1 MCTAGVDGTEGRHNA
16 GVCLLLRMAKPAY
29 ITAIIRREA
38 KSFFQLRKTERLWHI
53 PALAALCTGLPIFIG
68 YFFHRMDFGVLS
80 CIGGLV
86 ILYLPT
92 TKLEHRMVT
101 LAMCCFGFVVS
112 FTVGAG
118 FGFNLYVS
126 AAALGIWAFGV
137 NWLVHWF
144 KLPPPGNFFFIFIA
158 TLASCMP
165 FDPMVIPT
173 KTGLIAMGTIS
184 AFLLA
189 LIYSLSTTRRL
200 PEKEQSVRDGKPADN
215 VLGESVIIG
224 VFMTV
229 SLGVGLIFKMEY
241 PYWIPV
247 SCLAIMQGMNVVHV
261 GQRSFHRIAG
271 TVVGMLLA
279 WGLLKMRLDPLEI
292 CICVPVLQFVIEM
305 LVVRHYALAVVF
317 ITPMTMFLAELGKG
331 IQPDPDQLV
340 VVRLLDIVIGSLLGL
355 LGGILLH
362 NPRLSKAIA
371 AAVSRPERPK

>member
-1 MCTAGVDGTEGRHNA
+1 
-16 GVCLLLRMAKPAY
+16 MANWAEAK
-29 ITAIIRREA
+29 AILWREA
-38 KSFFQLRKTERLWHI
+38 KLFFQLRKTERLWHI
-53 PALAALCTGLPIFIG
+53 PALASLCTGLPIFIG

-92 TKLEHRMVT
+92 THLEHRMVT

-118 FGFNLYVS
+118 FGFNAYLS
-126 AAALGIWAFGV
+126 AAALGIWSFGV

-173 KTGLIAMGTIS
+173 KTGLIAMGTIL

-189 LIYSLSTTRRL
+189 LLYSLYITRKL
-200 PEKEQSVRDGKPADN
+200 TPKAQAVREGKASN
-215 VLGESVIIG
+215 VVLVESVTIG
-224 VFMTV
+224 IFMTV
-229 SLGVGLIFKMEY
+229 SLGVGLFFKIEY

-271 TVVGMLLA
+271 TVVGMFLS
-279 WGLLKMRLDPLEI
+279 WVLLKMRLEPFQI
-292 CICVPVLQFVIEM
+292 CICVLLLQFIIEM

-331 IQPDPDQLV
+331 IAPDPDKLV
-340 VVRLLDIVIGSLLGL
+340 LVRLLDIVIGSLLGL
-355 LGGILLH
+355 VGGIILH
-362 NPRLSKAIA
+362 SPKIA
-371 AAVSRPERPK
+371 RAVALAGETRAANKRNL